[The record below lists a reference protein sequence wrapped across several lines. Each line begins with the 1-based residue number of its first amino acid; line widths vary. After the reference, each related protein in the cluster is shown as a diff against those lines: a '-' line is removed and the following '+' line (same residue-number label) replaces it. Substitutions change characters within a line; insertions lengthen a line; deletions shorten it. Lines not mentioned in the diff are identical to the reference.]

1 VKFRVGWEY
10 DDTVHQLFID
20 FKKAY
25 DSVRREVLYNI
36 VAVGER
42 KTGRKNEEQDRRKTL
57 QEQPSRKRTGD
68 APLIYSGRTALRREH
83 CDMDGA
89 TGGGGRVNSV
99 DSRGD
104 VTYHH
109 SFHQYTTLGKHSLPP
124 AVT

>member
-1 VKFRVGWEY
+1 MRATSECQKTGSSDKLTGNRSRRAG
-10 DDTVHQLFID
+10 L
-20 FKKAY
+20 KKGA
-25 DSVRREVLYNI
+25 DE
-36 VAVGER
+36 AVGER

-68 APLIYSGRTALRREH
+68 APLGYSGRTALRREQ

-99 DSRGD
+99 DSQGD
-104 VTYHH
+104 VTYPH
-109 SFHQYTTLGKHSLPP
+109 SFHQYTMLGKHSLPP